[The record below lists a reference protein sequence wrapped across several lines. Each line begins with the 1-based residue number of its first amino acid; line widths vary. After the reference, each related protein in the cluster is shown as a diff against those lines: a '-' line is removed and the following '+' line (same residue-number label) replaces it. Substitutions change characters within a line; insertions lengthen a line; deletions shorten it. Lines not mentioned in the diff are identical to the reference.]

1 MFFQIFPDIDE
12 CSELVACGDHA
23 VCENVDGGYNCSCK
37 EGYQTS
43 TGKAQ
48 FTPNDGTYC
57 QGKLSNNYVKYVL
70 HSCKV
75 SKSYIFQEIFLYSLL
90 AYKVKFKI
98 YTHIIFF
105 IEDVDHMFDIVKYI
119 IFLRVTKLFHFP

>member
-1 MFFQIFPDIDE
+1 MSTKLKSCFVFQILPDIDE
-12 CSELVACGDHA
+12 CSESVACGDHA

-57 QGKLSNNYVKYVL
+57 QGKLSNNYVL
-70 HSCKV
+70 NSCKV
-75 SKSYIFQEIFLYSLL
+75 SKNYTFQEMFQYSL
-90 AYKVKFKI
+90 AYKVKF
-98 YTHIIFF
+98 
-105 IEDVDHMFDIVKYI
+105 
-119 IFLRVTKLFHFP
+119 